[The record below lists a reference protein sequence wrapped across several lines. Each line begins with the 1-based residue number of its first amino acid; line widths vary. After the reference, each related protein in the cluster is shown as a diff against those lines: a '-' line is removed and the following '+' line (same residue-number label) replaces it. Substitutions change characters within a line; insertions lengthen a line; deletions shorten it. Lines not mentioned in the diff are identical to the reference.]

1 MIDVGYE
8 RDIANWR
15 AHVSVG
21 GNAEPPGGREM
32 ESVVVVVGIVI
43 VLIER
48 DAVLFGKRGVL
59 IVLSTL
65 GLAGATK
72 PQVKRAGTGL
82 LEFARFFEA
91 AVTTLLHGRAPE
103 PRELTLQTSLPRQT
117 PDRRQPPESVS

>member
-32 ESVVVVVGIVI
+32 ESVVGVVVGIVI
-43 VLIER
+43 VLVER
-48 DAVLFGKRGVL
+48 DAVLFSERGVL

-72 PQVKRAGTGL
+72 AQVKRTGTGL

-103 PRELTLQTSLPRQT
+103 PRELTLVAMLPRRSV
-117 PDRRQPPESVS
+117 DRRNPPE